1 MPARAACVQVPLQ
14 GAAVELD
21 GLDYAGWSGSAAI
34 QARTQQLAD
43 AVEGGD
49 EPADET
55 AATDAATTAVDAA
68 SQPVTMTVTS
78 PPMATTTTTA
88 TVVPTVQEEINR
100 LEGLVTTTQNKQLD
114 EESAMKTF
122 RAQQLDKVE
131 ELKDKNARLKR
142 RFVSHP
148 SLATV

>member
-1 MPARAACVQVPLQ
+1 M
-14 GAAVELD
+14 ELD
-21 GLDYAGWSGSAAI
+21 QLGLDYAGWSGGAAI

-43 AVEGGD
+43 EVAGGD
-49 EPADET
+49 APAAIT
-55 AATDAATTAVDAA
+55 AAMDEATRIA
-68 SQPVTMTVTS
+68 SSPVTMTVTS

-100 LEGLVTTTQNKQLD
+100 LEGLVTTTESKQLD
-114 EESAMKTF
+114 EEAAMKTF

-142 RFVSHP
+142 RSVSP
-148 SLATV
+148 LPLAIVRRRTRCAQWIFLTLRP